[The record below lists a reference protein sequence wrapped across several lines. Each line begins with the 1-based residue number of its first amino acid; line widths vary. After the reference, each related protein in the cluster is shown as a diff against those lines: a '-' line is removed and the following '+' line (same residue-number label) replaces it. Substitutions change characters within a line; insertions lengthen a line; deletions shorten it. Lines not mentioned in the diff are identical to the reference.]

1 MYSFFTKIYQDFFIT
16 FQGSYAHSPGPQII
30 LKWLKLCMYT
40 SIFLL
45 HSCFLS
51 NSPFMPATRAN
62 KSQNYCYR
70 NSCLVQCFLLRLIF
84 IMGSGTHEEYTAGQ
98 ALDGRSYQGLSR
110 FLDPFQMRRLI
121 VQTSLGRK
129 PPPSVSANFNLA
141 NSFKKLNLAKSE

>member
-1 MYSFFTKIYQDFFIT
+1 
-16 FQGSYAHSPGPQII
+16 
-30 LKWLKLCMYT
+30 
-40 SIFLL
+40 
-45 HSCFLS
+45 
-51 NSPFMPATRAN
+51 
-62 KSQNYCYR
+62 
-70 NSCLVQCFLLRLIF
+70 
-84 IMGSGTHEEYTAGQ
+84 MGSGTHEEYTAGQ